1 MAMPSHVFGPAQPAF
16 DVAIVGAGLAGAA
29 AAHFCAQRG
38 LRVAL
43 VEAASAGAGGA
54 TAHSRGIVRVYDP
67 SEALMALGQRGTAFW
82 RGWDLGEIN
91 PFRPCGTRRASARC
105 RRRRETG

>member
-1 MAMPSHVFGPAQPAF
+1 MAMPSHVLGPAQPAF

-43 VEAASAGAGGA
+43 VEA
-54 TAHSRGIVRVYDP
+54 
-67 SEALMALGQRGTAFW
+67 
-82 RGWDLGEIN
+82 
-91 PFRPCGTRRASARC
+91 
-105 RRRRETG
+105 